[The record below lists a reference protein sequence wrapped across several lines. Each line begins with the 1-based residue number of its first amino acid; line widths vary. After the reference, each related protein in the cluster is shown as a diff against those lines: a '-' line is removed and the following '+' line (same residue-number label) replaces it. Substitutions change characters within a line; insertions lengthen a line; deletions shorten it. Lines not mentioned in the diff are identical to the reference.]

1 MKENFMINDAE
12 IASFSLNDM
21 ITGFDEDT
29 SAYTHLP
36 AKNPYPHFC
45 FALNI
50 GMTVEEVIEALK
62 NYLSELERGECREV
76 VSIEKKMIEKE
87 YWTKGGVLRHNL
99 LAMRERLEHNK
110 VIMKILKAQRI
121 ATIDEFINRIEESY
135 AEVARLLSEIRQ
147 RVMNMTR
154 HMYGMFY
161 QYMKSQHDAE
171 PATMAYDEWMMKEG
185 DYSFE
190 TLKGRQTWE
199 VEEFLRKNLL
209 RHLRTPVQSEIDKV
223 DVDKVIY
230 WMPCDYDRE
239 YLMSDDFRIQ
249 CAKFHRFC
257 SWEGDVLKLN
267 YEALGKYLFQNYYK
281 MTEEERQAFFN
292 LDIMVE
298 QINRDIAKVMP
309 ETQESARD
317 HTEENIALTNQTTA
331 TQQKIKNCIYVMTA
345 EGMLQH
351 LYDYTWVM
359 AVMNQ
364 SEDLP
369 SFDTP
374 GSFISYIRALGVVKL
389 PTESSINKAQ
399 NKFYGKFP
407 DWVFTGC
414 DQTEADRRINV
425 ARRFLSLYR
434 KS

>member
-76 VSIEKKMIEKE
+76 V
-87 YWTKGGVLRHNL
+87 R
-99 LAMRERLEHNK
+99 HNK

-309 ETQESARD
+309 EPKEEEDSEQQ
-317 HTEENIALTNQTTA
+317 TEEIEGKMELAIGDTVS
-331 TQQKIKNCIYVMTA
+331 KMWA
-345 EGMLQH
+345 EGTLKN

-359 AVMNQ
+359 MVMN
-364 SEDLP
+364 ETEWLP

-374 GSFISYIRALGVVKL
+374 TSFMNYMRKCGVMSMPSLSNITKYYEKARGEFPNWTFLGADG
-389 PTESSINKAQ
+389 TETKRRN
-399 NKFYGKFP
+399 NVGK
-407 DWVFTGC
+407 
-414 DQTEADRRINV
+414 
-425 ARRFLSLYR
+425 RFLNLMRCLNNSH
-434 KS
+434 

>member
-87 YWTKGGVLRHNL
+87 YWTKGGMLRHNL
-99 LAMRERLEHNK
+99 LAMRDRLEHNK

-154 HMYGMFY
+154 HMYGKFY

-309 ETQESARD
+309 ETKEEEDSEQQTEEIEGKMELAIGDAVSKMWAEGVLQHKYD
-317 HTEENIALTNQTTA
+317 HTWIMMTMNETEWLTHFA
-331 TQQKIKNCIYVMTA
+331 T
-345 EGMLQH
+345 
-351 LYDYTWVM
+351 
-359 AVMNQ
+359 
-364 SEDLP
+364 
-369 SFDTP
+369 
-374 GSFISYIRALGVVKL
+374 
-389 PTESSINKAQ
+389 PTEYLDYMEGCGVMDRLPDRSTVSKYYDKARGTFP
-399 NKFYGKFP
+399 NWTFTDAKDKEEKRRNNVGK
-407 DWVFTGC
+407 
-414 DQTEADRRINV
+414 
-425 ARRFLSLYR
+425 RFLKLIQR
-434 KS
+434 A

>member
-1 MKENFMINDAE
+1 MKKNEFNDAE

-21 ITGFDEDT
+21 ITGFDENT
-29 SAYTHLP
+29 SAYAHMPTR
-36 AKNPYPHFC
+36 NPYSHFC

-50 GMTVEEVIEALK
+50 RMTVEEVIDALR
-62 NYLSELERGECREV
+62 NYLAELERGECREA

-87 YWTKGGVLRHNL
+87 YWTKDGMLRHNL
-99 LAMRERLEHNK
+99 LVMRERLEHNK
-110 VIMKILKAQRI
+110 MIMKILKAQRI
-121 ATIDEFINRIEESY
+121 ATIDEFINCIEESY

-147 RVMNMTR
+147 RVMKMTPQ
-154 HMYGMFY
+154 MYGMFY
-161 QYMKSQHDAE
+161 LYMKSQHDAE
-171 PATMAYDEWMMKEG
+171 PAITAYDEWMMKEG

-190 TLKGRQTWE
+190 TLKGKQTWE
-199 VEEFLRKNLL
+199 VAEFLRKNLL
-209 RHLRTPVQSEIDKV
+209 QYWSTPIQNGIEKV

-230 WMPCDYDRE
+230 WLPCNYDRD
-239 YLMSDDFRIQ
+239 YLMSDDFKIQ
-249 CAKFHRFC
+249 CARFRKFC
-257 SWEGDVLKLN
+257 SWRGDVLKLD
-267 YEALGKYLFQNYYK
+267 YEVLGKYLFQNYLK
-281 MTEEERQAFFN
+281 MTDEERQTFFD
-292 LDIMVE
+292 LDLKLE
-298 QINRDIAKVMP
+298 LINRDIAKVMP
-309 ETQESARD
+309 GTQESARD
-317 HTEENIALTNQTTA
+317 NTEENIAQTNQITA